1 MVRKGLHPDVVTYS
15 ALIDGY
21 CLRGEL
27 GEAHKVLD
35 RMVKRGMKP
44 NIITYSSLINGYCKN
59 KKVNEALDVFRDI
72 QNKGLIPDV
81 FTYNSMMQGLFET
94 KNPVAAT
101 QLFNEMLAK
110 GLNPDILMVSCLME
124 CATTQVSDA
133 LVLFR
138 LKPTIMTYT
147 VVIHVLFQNGLFDK
161 AKELLKKME
170 EDGCLPSSGT
180 YNAIV

>member
-1 MVRKGLHPDVVTYS
+1 
-15 ALIDGY
+15 
-21 CLRGEL
+21 
-27 GEAHKVLD
+27 
-35 RMVKRGMKP
+35 MVKRGMKP

-72 QNKGLIPDV
+72 QNKGLIHDV

-110 GLNPDILMVSCLME
+110 GLNPDIFTYGTLLNGMCNNS
-124 CATTQVSDA
+124 QVSDA

-138 LKPTIMTYT
+138 KLEKDEMMKDADVRYT
-147 VVIHVLFQNGLFDK
+147 KLGVALLFLWTRSQNGPEKHSNK
-161 AKELLKKME
+161 AIS
-170 EDGCLPSSGT
+170 D
-180 YNAIV
+180 